1 MLNTVQTPE
10 AISHEISKSFS
21 LRPPKIVPVLVEA
34 ELSHVDEV
42 KVNNHEENHVSDK
55 AKSSSLKYS
64 SQVLG
69 YWILDNQEGKRQY
82 NREFL
87 IQLSK
92 DPLSM
97 KRPDSLPKL
106 EIVLDHTPHRPFP
119 IDVKSRTTLDFT
131 PGYLKNPSKHKE
143 TPIKRKPT
151 EICCVVPGEYV
162 HFDAQLIIVKLRK
175 LFKSEVPDEEIFDW
189 IEVRI

>member
-1 MLNTVQTPE
+1 
-10 AISHEISKSFS
+10 
-21 LRPPKIVPVLVEA
+21 
-34 ELSHVDEV
+34 
-42 KVNNHEENHVSDK
+42 
-55 AKSSSLKYS
+55 
-64 SQVLG
+64 

-106 EIVLDHTPHRPFP
+106 EIVLDHTPHRPFETE
-119 IDVKSRTTLDFT
+119 IK
-131 PGYLKNPSKHKE
+131 KEPS
-143 TPIKRKPT
+143 
-151 EICCVVPGEYV
+151 EICCVVAGENV
-162 HFDAQLIIVKLRK
+162 HFDAQLIRVELRK

-189 IEVRI
+189 IEKNIGWKTNTKTFICTLTTALIESLLESLLRKSFRALYDMDVLIDDSFFEWEKSDAFLEWEKSDDPEGQFGKGVCLTSVKKFLDWLRR